1 MVVTSLRTITVVIL
15 WLTVLPFAA
24 SAADGPIRV
33 VGTVSPLSDIVRK
46 IGGRQVVVSTVLA
59 PGMYPSEYLF
69 REGYLAKMKGTEL
82 VIRIGEGGDPWSDRL
97 IAAIGARV
105 PVINAARQE
114 DLAVANRFSRSR
126 ESAAAGGPSI
136 PQLYVWLDPRIV
148 RDRIA
153 PAVLQALVEL
163 RPARAAE
170 FKRNSRRFF
179 FELSK
184 MDNETG
190 ALLAQMPPKPFMV
203 QTGAWSFLFNRY
215 GLMPVEV
222 VVPDERTEISAERMS
237 RMIAR
242 GRLAGVHLI
251 FRNHRPPT
259 RPLTQIA
266 KRIDAALVPLGV
278 MGNEHPDMMNGS
290 YLELMQVN
298 IKKLLMAF
306 H

>member
-1 MVVTSLRTITVVIL
+1 MVATSFRRITVVIL
-15 WLTVLPFAA
+15 WLTVLPCVAPA
-24 SAADGPIRV
+24 EEPIRV
-33 VGTVSPLSDIVRK
+33 VGSVSPLSDIVRK
-46 IGGRQVVVSTVLA
+46 IGGRHVVISTVLA
-59 PGMYPSEYLF
+59 PGMYPSEYVF
-69 REGYLAKMKGTEL
+69 REGYLGRMKGAEL

-97 IAAIGARV
+97 IAAAGPRV
-105 PVINAARQE
+105 VVINAARRE
-114 DLAVANRFSRSR
+114 DLAVASRFAGPR
-126 ESAAAGGPSI
+126 EPAASGSSV

-163 RPARAAE
+163 RPAWGAD
-170 FKRNSRRFF
+170 FKSNSRRFF

-184 MDNETG
+184 MDNEAG
-190 ALLAQMPPKPFMV
+190 ALLAQMPPKPFMA
-203 QTGAWSFLFNRY
+203 QTGAWSFFFNRY

-222 VVPDERTEISAERMS
+222 IEPDETAEISAERMS

-251 FRNHRPPT
+251 FRNHRPPS

-266 KRIDAALVPLGV
+266 KRIDAAIMPLGV
-278 MGNEHPDMMNGS
+278 MGNEHPDMMGGT
-290 YLELMQVN
+290 YLEMMQIN
-298 IKKLLMAF
+298 IRKLLMAF

>member
-1 MVVTSLRTITVVIL
+1 MAPLFRTVMIATL

-24 SAADGPIRV
+24 SAEEPIRA

-46 IGGRQVVVSTVLA
+46 IGGRHVAVSTVLA
-59 PGMYPSEYLF
+59 PGAYPSEYVF
-69 REGYLAKMKGTEL
+69 RESYLAKMRGTEL

-97 IAAIGARV
+97 IAAAGANV
-105 PVINAARQE
+105 SVINAARQE
-114 DLAVANRFSRSR
+114 DLAVANRFAGPR
-126 ESAAAGGPSI
+126 EPAGSSI

-153 PAVLQALVEL
+153 PAVLQALSEL
-163 RPARAAE
+163 RPIRAAD
-170 FKRNSRRFF
+170 FRRNFRRLF

-190 ALLAQMPPKPFMV
+190 ALLAQMPPKPFMA
-203 QTGAWSFLFNRY
+203 QTGAWNFLFNRY
-215 GLMPVEV
+215 GLVPVEV
-222 VVPDERTEISAERMS
+222 IVPDEKTEISAERMS

-251 FRNHRPPT
+251 FRNHRPPS

-266 KRIDAALVPLGV
+266 KRIDATIVPLGV
-278 MGNEHPDMMNGS
+278 MGNEHAGIMNGN
-290 YLELMQVN
+290 YLEMMQIN
-298 IKKLLMAF
+298 IRKLLMAF

>member
-1 MVVTSLRTITVVIL
+1 MVVIL
-15 WLTVLPFAA
+15 WLTVLPCVA
-24 SAADGPIRV
+24 SAEEPIRV

-46 IGGRQVVVSTVLA
+46 IGGRHVVISTVLA
-59 PGMYPSEYLF
+59 PGMYPSEYVF
-69 REGYLAKMKGTEL
+69 REGYLGRMKGTEL

-97 IAAIGARV
+97 IAAAGPRV
-105 PVINAARQE
+105 VVINAARRE
-114 DLAVANRFSRSR
+114 DLAVASRFAGPR
-126 ESAAAGGPSI
+126 EPAASGSSV

-163 RPARAAE
+163 RPAWAAD
-170 FKRNSRRFF
+170 FKSNSRRFF

-190 ALLAQMPPKPFMV
+190 ALLAQMPPKPFMAL
-203 QTGAWSFLFNRY
+203 TGAWSFFFNRY

-222 VVPDERTEISAERMS
+222 IVSDEKTEISAERMS

-251 FRNHRPPT
+251 LRNHRPPS
-259 RPLTQIA
+259 RQLTQIA
-266 KRIDAALVPLGV
+266 KRLDAAIMPLGV
-278 MGNEHPDMMNGS
+278 MGNEHPDVMGGT
-290 YLELMQVN
+290 YLEMMQNN
-298 IKKLLMAF
+298 IRKLLLAF

>member
-1 MVVTSLRTITVVIL
+1 MVTTSFRTITVVIL
-15 WLTVLPFAA
+15 WLTVLPCLAPA
-24 SAADGPIRV
+24 EEPVRV
-33 VGTVSPLSDIVRK
+33 VGTVSPLSDIVRR
-46 IGGRQVVVSTVLA
+46 IGGRYVVASTVLA
-59 PGMYPSEYLF
+59 PGMYPSEYVF
-69 REGYLAKMKGTEL
+69 REGYLARMKGTEL

-97 IAAIGARV
+97 IAAVGPGVR
-105 PVINAARQE
+105 VINAARKE
-114 DLAVANRFSRSR
+114 DLAVASRFAGPR
-126 ESAAAGGPSI
+126 EPAAGSSI

-153 PAVLQALVEL
+153 PAILQALIEL
-163 RPARAAE
+163 RPARAAD

-190 ALLAQMPPKPFMV
+190 ALLAQMPPKPFMA
-203 QTGAWSFLFNRY
+203 QTGAWGFFFNRY

-222 VVPDERTEISAERMS
+222 IVPDERTEISAERMS

-242 GRLAGVHLI
+242 GRLAAVHLI
-251 FRNHRPPT
+251 FRNHRPPG

-278 MGNEHPDMMNGS
+278 MGNEHPDMMNGN
-290 YLELMQVN
+290 YLEMMRTN
-298 IKKLLMAF
+298 ARKLLLEF